1 MMTSELQFAPPVAS
15 TLDGPVV
22 ISTIARD
29 EIQNPVLQRVA
40 SRLDEM
46 NELNASVKRSRS
58 FYNNG
63 SPHSAAC
70 STTAGW

>member
-15 TLDGPVV
+15 NLVGPIV
-22 ISTIARD
+22 IAPID
-29 EIQNPVLQRVA
+29 NEQIQNPVVRSVVN
-40 SRLDEM
+40 RLDEM
-46 NELNASVKRSRS
+46 NALNASVKRSRS

>member
-1 MMTSELQFAPPVAS
+1 MMTSEPQFPQPIS
-15 TLDGPVV
+15 NLIEPVV
-22 ISTIARD
+22 ISAIATD
-29 EIQNPVLQRVA
+29 QIQNPVLRSVA

-46 NELNASVKRSRS
+46 NELNASVKRPRS